1 MSNRMFYKKD
11 SDVEACKYFIDARYN
26 HNESIIFVAEE
37 NDMVFGFVQ
46 LYSVFSTVNLQRAY
60 ILNDLF
66 VQSNNRSSGTG
77 KKLIEKSLEYVK
89 ENNARYVCL

>member
-1 MSNRMFYKKD
+1 MQFT
-11 SDVEACKYFIDARYN
+11 
-26 HNESIIFVAEE
+26 SIIF
-37 NDMVFGFVQ
+37 DIIIM
-46 LYSVFSTVNLQRAY
+46 
-60 ILNDLF
+60 ILF